1 MARRMITLIRMIT
14 VMTMITV
21 IWMTKVISMVIPNIR
36 WSRVRLM
43 EPRMQS
49 RISRCG
55 AGCGFGCTQVLGC
68 IASTNSRAMY
78 SAKRLMSGNKLL
90 EWVSTEHP
98 WPSITSRTNL
108 NPN

>member
-21 IWMTKVISMVIPNIR
+21 IWMTKVISVVIPNIR

-55 AGCGFGCTQVLGC
+55 ASCGFGCTQVLGC
-68 IASTNSRAMY
+68 VASTNSHSCAMY
-78 SAKRLMSGNKLL
+78 SAKR
-90 EWVSTEHP
+90 
-98 WPSITSRTNL
+98 PSITSRTNL